1 MRMSNCI
8 RFSKFLQMG
17 DVPTGGEAMR
27 PRSRAGHL
35 WKEQITWGGL
45 LVLHDEIVTKI
56 FTISKGGVELR
67 NAA

>member
-1 MRMSNCI
+1 
-8 RFSKFLQMG
+8 MG